1 MSFSIFRPE
10 IPDYEKLRRRQ
21 RNGAIYAL
29 DQLITEKLTRGPKT
43 RAALV
48 ALGKAQEFTPADVR
62 HGIDRLCKQ
71 GIAKHDTNKS
81 GSIFVRLTKE
91 GEA

>member
-1 MSFSIFRPE
+1 MFRPE

-21 RNGAIYAL
+21 RNGGAYAL
-29 DQLITEKLTRGPKT
+29 EQLITEKLTNGPKT
-43 RAALV
+43 RTALL

-71 GIAKHDTNKS
+71 GIAKHDKNKS
-81 GSIFVRLTKE
+81 GAIIVRLTKD